1 MKRILLS
8 ICFLA
13 IGLWASAGDMSN
25 SIELTQ
31 LYIIGDATPY
41 SWDLGKTPDMKKI
54 DEGVFRWSGKLQAG
68 KEFKFLNTRE
78 FHKHLVATSA
88 GQKVSVGHTYDLNL
102 EIDRGL
108 DGSRDFKFVP
118 SATGDYTIY
127 VDLRSMKMAVYQKEV
142 TVDLPSR
149 LYVSG
154 SALGNK
160 VIELPLYGD
169 VEFKALLNLQKGTL
183 RLQDTPTITSKTQF
197 YLPRFEG
204 VDISFGHDYS
214 ESLQVSNN
222 ANAEGWSVTVPG
234 KYCFYAIKDSHH
246 AFAKAFKAR
255 KTLYIVGGCC
265 PHSWD
270 YWTDVASIQ
279 FVPNPSNPEEL
290 VWEGFLKPT
299 WDEHREEPNK
309 FKILTAQDWY
319 SETFHPYV
327 ADAPLLGTSYFR
339 SSGGGDVKWTI
350 SEAAYYRI
358 TVNTATETI
367 KGEKIDK
374 VSAKFNGTE
383 TTGVK
388 EVETQQDIRIT
399 HQNGN
404 IYLVSSQIPVNAT
417 VYTMGGSIVASR
429 PSIQEGLLASNLTK
443 GIYFVKTV
451 GNNSQC
457 SKKIMVE

>member
-41 SWDLGKTPDMKKI
+41 SWDLGKTPDMQKI

-169 VEFKALLNLQKGTL
+169 VEFKALLNLQKVHFVCKI
-183 RLQDTPTITSKTQF
+183 RLPS
-197 YLPRFEG
+197 LPRP
-204 VDISFGHDYS
+204 S
-214 ESLQVSNN
+214 
-222 ANAEGWSVTVPG
+222 
-234 KYCFYAIKDSHH
+234 
-246 AFAKAFKAR
+246 
-255 KTLYIVGGCC
+255 
-265 PHSWD
+265 
-270 YWTDVASIQ
+270 SI
-279 FVPNPSNPEEL
+279 FL
-290 VWEGFLKPT
+290 VLK
-299 WDEHREEPNK
+299 E
-309 FKILTAQDWY
+309 
-319 SETFHPYV
+319 
-327 ADAPLLGTSYFR
+327 
-339 SSGGGDVKWTI
+339 
-350 SEAAYYRI
+350 
-358 TVNTATETI
+358 
-367 KGEKIDK
+367 
-374 VSAKFNGTE
+374 
-383 TTGVK
+383 
-388 EVETQQDIRIT
+388 
-399 HQNGN
+399 
-404 IYLVSSQIPVNAT
+404 
-417 VYTMGGSIVASR
+417 
-429 PSIQEGLLASNLTK
+429 
-443 GIYFVKTV
+443 
-451 GNNSQC
+451 
-457 SKKIMVE
+457 

>member
-41 SWDLGKTPDMKKI
+41 SWDLGKIPDMQKI

-108 DGSRDFKFVP
+108 DGSRDFKFAP

-265 PHSWD
+265 PHSWN
-270 YWTDVASIQ
+270 Y
-279 FVPNPSNPEEL
+279 
-290 VWEGFLKPT
+290 
-299 WDEHREEPNK
+299 
-309 FKILTAQDWY
+309 
-319 SETFHPYV
+319 
-327 ADAPLLGTSYFR
+327 
-339 SSGGGDVKWTI
+339 
-350 SEAAYYRI
+350 
-358 TVNTATETI
+358 
-367 KGEKIDK
+367 
-374 VSAKFNGTE
+374 
-383 TTGVK
+383 
-388 EVETQQDIRIT
+388 
-399 HQNGN
+399 
-404 IYLVSSQIPVNAT
+404 
-417 VYTMGGSIVASR
+417 
-429 PSIQEGLLASNLTK
+429 
-443 GIYFVKTV
+443 
-451 GNNSQC
+451 C
-457 SKKIMVE
+457 